1 MGLSRNESNSI
12 LPASTGIF
20 ADNPRGG
27 WCVLD
32 LLAIRSANG
41 SPLDVRK
48 LSNPHQNEAPEYGSS
63 FSRGLELRTRGCR
76 YLLVSG
82 TASIDDHG
90 SSVHENDFEK
100 QTERTLDTVE
110 ALLGVGGGSF
120 GDVRQATAFVKR
132 QEDISQLRN
141 ILARRGMEELPVVYT
156 VGDVCRDELL
166 FELDAT
172 AVVPKAED

>member
-1 MGLSRNESNSI
+1 MD
-12 LPASTGIF
+12 A
-20 ADNPRGG
+20 
-27 WCVLD
+27 
-32 LLAIRSANG
+32 
-41 SPLDVRK
+41 RK
-48 LSNPHQNEAPEYGSS
+48 LCNPSQNEAPEYGSS
-63 FSRGLELRTRGCR
+63 FSRGLELNTGSCR

-90 SSVHENDFEK
+90 SSVHPDDFGK

-110 ALLGVGGGSF
+110 TLLRVGGAGF

-132 QEDISQLRN
+132 QDDIAELRD
-141 ILARRGMEELPVVYT
+141 ILARRGMDQLPVVCT

-172 AVVPKAED
+172 AVIPNPGN